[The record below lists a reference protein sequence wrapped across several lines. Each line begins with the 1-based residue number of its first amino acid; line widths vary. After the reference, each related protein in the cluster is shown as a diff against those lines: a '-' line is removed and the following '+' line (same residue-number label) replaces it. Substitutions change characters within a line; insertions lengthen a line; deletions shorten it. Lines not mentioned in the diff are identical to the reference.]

1 MRIELLPVAAGAG
14 TVVDDLLARYATE
27 ANARVERIVRFAESN
42 ECRHA
47 QVAEHFGETFAT
59 PCGACDICDPP
70 AGRAVQ
76 RAASPL
82 PDDVAGTIVRAV
94 ECLTWPLGR
103 RSLVAMLRGSVSAP
117 PSGRASPAFGA
128 LEAASDAEVKRWI
141 KALEAAGALVEF
153 ETTDGFRVLN
163 AVPDADLPSLGP
175 KSAGPVDDSVVERL
189 RSWRRTRSQEDG
201 VPAYVVLHDATLR
214 DLAAARPSSLHE
226 LAAVKGFGP
235 TKIERYG
242 DDVLAVVAS
251 S

>member
-1 MRIELLPVAAGAG
+1 VADG
-14 TVVDDLLARYATE
+14 
-27 ANARVERIVRFAESN
+27 
-42 ECRHA
+42 
-47 QVAEHFGETFAT
+47 
-59 PCGACDICDPP
+59 
-70 AGRAVQ
+70 
-76 RAASPL
+76 
-82 PDDVAGTIVRAV
+82 IVRAV
-94 ECLTWPLGR
+94 DRLTWPLGR

-117 PSGRASPAFGA
+117 PSARASLAFGT

-153 ETTDGFRVLN
+153 ETDDGYRVLR
-163 AVPDADLPSLGP
+163 ADTGAALPTLGP

-189 RSWRRTRSQEDG
+189 RSWRSKRSREDG

-214 DLAAARPSSLHE
+214 DLAAARPTTLHE

-242 DDVLAVVAS
+242 DDVLALVAAS